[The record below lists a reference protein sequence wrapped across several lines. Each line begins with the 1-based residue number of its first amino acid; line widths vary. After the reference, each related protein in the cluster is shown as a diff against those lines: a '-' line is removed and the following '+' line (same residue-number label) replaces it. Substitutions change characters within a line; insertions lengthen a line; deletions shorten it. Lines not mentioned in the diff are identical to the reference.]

1 MDDYFGVHLN
11 TMAEVFKDINDDKLQ
26 VWSRKILEETTS
38 RLIKIKKYIRYGFF
52 LIIPILNFEV
62 QKSKTCYFVNKLVM
76 VLYSEVFFF
85 YGVEEFN
92 FWQITRGWV
101 FFKWGRLT

>member
-1 MDDYFGVHLN
+1 
-11 TMAEVFKDINDDKLQ
+11 
-26 VWSRKILEETTS
+26 LEETTS

-76 VLYSEVFFF
+76 VLYSKVFFF
-85 YGVEEFN
+85 LWSGRVQVQFLTNNSRMSIFQVGETDVEQLSQRFTNHIDKDKPEKKSTKKPRS
-92 FWQITRGWV
+92 I
-101 FFKWGRLT
+101 